1 MYNWIASGLLFTLFA
16 LASCGDKKD
25 SSQSGKQILQEPP
38 YAGLTDS
45 IKEFPQD
52 VTLYERRG
60 LLLAQNNMHELAT
73 ADYRQAWKMSATA
86 GNGLLYASGLLVEG
100 KQDEMVKLLNTLVQQ
115 FPENAEVRRRLS
127 EAYMQLGSSKKALE
141 QYNEILR
148 NDSANFEAW
157 YEKAAISAQARDTPA
172 AIQALENA
180 YRLQPMLMYGISLA
194 NLYAETKNS
203 AALALCDELLAK
215 DSLQESGDPFF
226 VKGVYYA
233 NIGQK
238 RLALEQFENCIKRD
252 WKLTDAY
259 IEKGII
265 LFDEKN
271 IDEALKTFA
280 LASRVSNTDPD
291 AYYWQGRCYEISGRP
306 EDARDNYLRAYMLD
320 RNFAEAKAAM
330 ERIDKKQK

>member
-1 MYNWIASGLLFTLFA
+1 MYNWMKSGLLFA
-16 LASCGDKKD
+16 LIAVASCGDKAD
-25 SSQSGKQILQEPP
+25 SKQTGEQILQKPP

-45 IKEFPQD
+45 IKQFPED

-60 LLLAQNNMHELAT
+60 LLLSQNNVHDLAT
-73 ADYRQAWKMSATA
+73 ADYRQAWKMNATA
-86 GNGLLYASGLLVEG
+86 NNGLLYASGLLVEG
-100 KQDEMVKLLNTLVQQ
+100 KQDEMVKLLNSLVEQ
-115 FPENAEVRRRLS
+115 FPENTEIRRRLS
-127 EAYMQLGSSKKALE
+127 ETYIQLGKPDKALE
-141 QYNEILR
+141 QYNAILR
-148 NDSANFEAW
+148 SDSSNFEAW
-157 YEKAAISAQARDTPA
+157 YEKASISAQARDTPA

-203 AALALCDELLAK
+203 AALALCDVLLAK

-226 VKGVYYA
+226 VKGIYYA
-233 NIGQK
+233 NVGQT

-252 WKLTDAY
+252 WKFTDAY

-265 LFDEKN
+265 LFNEKN

-280 LASRVSNTDPD
+280 LASRVSNTNPD

-320 RNFAEAKAAM
+320 RSFTEAKSAM

>member
-1 MYNWIASGLLFTLFA
+1 MYTWMKTGLLLVLIAF
-16 LASCGDKKD
+16 ASCGDKKGGR
-25 SSQSGKQILQEPP
+25 QTGEQILQQPP

-45 IKEFPQD
+45 IKQFPQD

-60 LLLAQNNMHELAT
+60 LLLAQNNLHDLAT
-73 ADYRQAWKMSATA
+73 ADYKQAWKMSATA
-86 GNGLLYASGLLVEG
+86 GNGLLYASGLLIEG
-100 KQDEMVKLLNTLVQQ
+100 KQEEMVKLLNTLVQQ

-127 EAYMQLGSSKKALE
+127 EAYIQLGSPKKALE

-148 NDSANFEAW
+148 SDSTNFEAW
-157 YEKAAISAQARDTPA
+157 YEKASISAQARDTPA
-172 AIQALENA
+172 AIQALEHA
-180 YRLQPMLMYGISLA
+180 YQLQPMLMYGISLA

-203 AALALCDELLAK
+203 AALTLCDALLAK
-215 DSLQESGDPFF
+215 ESGDPFF

-233 NIGQK
+233 NIGQT

-265 LFDEKN
+265 LFNDKN
-271 IDEALKTFA
+271 IDEALKTFS
-280 LASRVSNTDPD
+280 LASRVSNTNPD

-320 RNFAEAKAAM
+320 RNFTEAKSAL